1 MSWMTQT
8 EAAAALGCSIR
19 TVRRR
24 IRAGSLTARREGR
37 RLLVEIDT
45 DRALSTVTQVGRH
58 LAEVGAAAVIQR
70 KQDAD
75 ALNDHILVDSKTPVA
90 TVTFNRPSQRNAIN
104 FEMWRQFAGIMEKLD
119 ADRGVRAV
127 VITGAGQEAV
137 SAGADIQDF
146 EEHRSDSTK
155 GRGYN
160 DAVNGALK
168 TLTDMDTPTISM
180 IRGFA
185 VGGGC
190 ELAVATDLR
199 IASDNSRMGIPVG
212 KLGISIGHREM
223 RGLVNLVGKGN
234 AMYILLSA
242 RLLDAQES
250 LRIGLVNQ
258 VVKHEELEDYTYKL
272 ASDIA
277 SLAPLSHAV
286 NKLTMRQV
294 QNKPSLENLTEK
306 EADLPLTQ
314 FDTKDYLEGYKAFL
328 EKRRPNFIGK

>member
-1 MSWMTQT
+1 M
-8 EAAAALGCSIR
+8 
-19 TVRRR
+19 
-24 IRAGSLTARREGR
+24 
-37 RLLVEIDT
+37 
-45 DRALSTVTQVGRH
+45 
-58 LAEVGAAAVIQR
+58 
-70 KQDAD
+70 
-75 ALNDHILVDSKTPVA
+75 NDHILVDSKTPVA
-90 TVTFNRPSQRNAIN
+90 MVTFNRPGQMNAIS
-104 FEMWRQFAGIMEKLD
+104 FAMWRQFAGIMQNLD
-119 ADRGVRAV
+119 GDRDVRAV
-127 VITGAGQEAV
+127 VITGAGEEAF

-146 EEHRSDSTK
+146 DEYRSDSTK

-160 DAVNGALK
+160 GAVNGALRI
-168 TLTDMDTPTISM
+168 LSEMATPTISM

-199 IASDNSRMGIPVG
+199 IASDDSRLGIPVG

-234 AMYILLSA
+234 ALYILLSA

-258 VVKHEELEDYTYKL
+258 VVKPEELYDYTYKL
-272 ASDIA
+272 AMDIA

-286 NKLTMRQV
+286 NKLTMHQV
-294 QNKPSLENLTEK
+294 QNKPSLEDLTDQ

-314 FDTKDYLEGYKAFL
+314 FDTKDYLEGYTAFL
-328 EKRRPNFIGK
+328 EKRRPNFIGE

>member
-1 MSWMTQT
+1 MPILHKSQ
-8 EAAAALGCSIR
+8 
-19 TVRRR
+19 
-24 IRAGSLTARREGR
+24 
-37 RLLVEIDT
+37 
-45 DRALSTVTQVGRH
+45 QVS
-58 LAEVGAAAVIQR
+58 
-70 KQDAD
+70 KQQDSET
-75 ALNDHILVDSKTPVA
+75 LNDHIIVETKAPVT
-90 TVTFNRPSQRNAIN
+90 TVTFNRPSQRNAIS
-104 FEMWRQFAGIMEKLD
+104 FDMWRQFSEIMKKLD
-119 ADRGVRAV
+119 ADRSVRAV
-127 VITGAGQEAV
+127 VVTGAGDEAF

-146 EEHRSDSTK
+146 DEHRSDSTK

-160 DAVNGALK
+160 DVVNGALQ
-168 TLTDMDTPTISM
+168 TLSEMATPTISM

-199 IASDNSRMGIPVG
+199 IASDDSLMGIPVG

-242 RLLDAQES
+242 RLLDAEES

-258 VVKHEELEDYTYKL
+258 VVPAADLHDHTYKL
-272 ASDIA
+272 AGDIA

-286 NKLTMRQV
+286 NKLTMIQV
-294 QNKPSLENLTEK
+294 QNKPSLKGLTKE

-328 EKRRPNFIGK
+328 EKRRPNFIGE

>member
-1 MSWMTQT
+1 MPWSYTCFAYQRCVP
-8 EAAAALGCSIR
+8 ANKILGI
-19 TVRRR
+19 
-24 IRAGSLTARREGR
+24 I
-37 RLLVEIDT
+37 
-45 DRALSTVTQVGRH
+45 
-58 LAEVGAAAVIQR
+58 
-70 KQDAD
+70 
-75 ALNDHILVDSKTPVA
+75 ALNDHILLDSKPPVA
-90 TVTFNRPSQRNAIN
+90 TVTFNRPGQRNAIS
-104 FEMWRQFAGIMEKLD
+104 FAMWHQFSEILQKLD
-119 ADRGVRAV
+119 ADPDIRAV
-127 VITGAGQEAV
+127 VITGAGDEAF

-168 TLTDMDTPTISM
+168 TLSDMATPTISM

-199 IASDNSRMGIPVG
+199 IASEDSRMGIPVS

-234 AMYILLSA
+234 ALYILLSA

-258 VVKHEELEDYTYKL
+258 VVKSEELHDYTYNL
-272 ASDIA
+272 ANDI
-277 SLAPLSHAV
+277 SYLAPLSHAV
-286 NKLTMRQV
+286 NKLTMQQV
-294 QNKPSLENLTEK
+294 ENKPSLEDLTEE

-314 FDTKDYLEGYKAFL
+314 FDTKDYQEGYKAFL
-328 EKRRPNFIGK
+328 EKRRPHFIGE